1 MLGNNSVYAQIQK
14 RRRRSTPNSPAS
26 PGATWQ
32 TTNITDDLLHAA
44 PREAK
49 LPPAL
54 TDSGSPALHV
64 DVPSSTFDLSSLSG
78 SRQKD
83 AAFESLGSPRF
94 SEEHGQQQSQPV
106 LEQRRPVTSSSYAP
120 RLDIPQTTKR
130 RLFSSSPLEQSS
142 SSPRSPSSHGPE
154 LPSPEAGTKYNDRG
168 AFAIRNH
175 SHSPLASSSPVDEI
189 PPLKYTVGKK
199 SRLNLLN
206 PMMSLLA
213 RRRSSQNQNSP
224 EDAGLNVKTQSMPA
238 IPDDY
243 DPRIRG
249 SIIHDFS
256 APRPRRIQSSL
267 ESPTHQNP
275 LALGSGPFE
284 HVRRASDLSGLK
296 DASPKR
302 LSQSPNYSPVFKEH
316 FQDDRQNLRP
326 GQTGYLHSLALS
338 EQSSDL
344 NTANV
349 PAFAKK
355 LPVVINEGSDMKSNP
370 PSRPPPVPATEADSV
385 GRPAEAT
392 SEVSKFP
399 DEPIILPAISKVP
412 TRKSQ
417 SSTSI
422 HRRISGVP
430 KHMTS
435 TSSRFSFIGNGD
447 SAAQE
452 KILEERHKQ
461 HAINRKTIVLDGDE
475 GQDEGQEEEQ
485 YDEYD
490 LGADDDLEERI
501 PGVNADD
508 EFEEEIPGTTSNGED
523 EEDSRRISIP
533 LYQAASKKRA
543 SLKIDP
549 NAANNYSRIDSRQAF
564 HFTPEPSAL
573 SSDNTGATS
582 QPTPRDEN
590 GQIIGLADTSYSP
603 RPAAAHQRQR
613 SDLSIIEVSGG
624 LAGLGLM
631 TLQSVTD
638 REPQNSMHVPAAHRD
653 AFMDEDLYF
662 DDGEFDDLVD
672 DVNDEVVDERIF
684 DEGSEAVRDIPAEN
698 ARRYEEAQQ
707 RSSIGE
713 AVPAG
718 HDQDTYQLSAQS
730 PNLGLS
736 RSSQPAAAAN
746 TVGVATNAGL
756 TEGNLAA
763 YHAALVSAAD
773 KAAANGRFARS
784 VSNSYYSDTSTSQ
797 VEDSPPGLTDGKR
810 NSHNVEFSGIDK
822 YDGFEFDEDD
832 EDDLIAEANAEVLEN
847 DDDGFYGQ
855 EFGFYARAK
864 GKNTAELEYGGYF
877 APRGSNGIKRS
888 HSAKVNFQEPSLTP
902 ITERSEMSARNSVA
916 SLHIPGMPIPAQSM
930 PSPGIAQLLES
941 ESSPFDEN
949 ISFEAL
955 MKLRRGAFGGSST
968 SINSLGGPPSSSP
981 LAHVSAQSFAGGDTH
996 HRLTS
1001 SIQSLTGSAGIP
1013 ESEEEENNM
1022 WEEPSFVR
1030 TSLVRDSDVREPR
1043 TPESTNTFSPVS
1055 ARSEKRLGHSR
1066 NSSGGE
1072 SVSYVRDT
1080 DGRWL
1085 LERRRTSEDGEGEV
1099 IGREYLASSR
1109 I

>member
-1 MLGNNSVYAQIQK
+1 MGSI
-14 RRRRSTPNSPAS
+14 
-26 PGATWQ
+26 
-32 TTNITDDLLHAA
+32 
-44 PREAK
+44 
-49 LPPAL
+49 
-54 TDSGSPALHV
+54 SPALDV
-64 DVPSSTFDLSSLSG
+64 DVPSPTFDLPSFSG

-83 AAFESLGSPRF
+83 APTERFGPPRF
-94 SEEHGQQQSQPV
+94 LEEHGQQQSQPA
-106 LEQRRPVTSSSYAP
+106 LEQRRPATSSSYAP
-120 RLDIPQTTKR
+120 RLDIPQPAKR
-130 RLFSSSPLEQSS
+130 RIFSSSPLEQSF
-142 SSPRSPSSHGPE
+142 SSPRSPSGHGAE

-168 AFAIRNH
+168 TFAIRNH

-213 RRRSSQNQNSP
+213 RRRSSQNQSSP
-224 EDAGLNVKTQSMPA
+224 EDVGLNVKAQSMPA

-256 APRPRRIQSSL
+256 APRPRRIQSTL
-267 ESPTHQNP
+267 ESPTHQDP
-275 LALGSGPFE
+275 LALGPGPFE

-296 DASPKR
+296 DASPQR

-326 GQTGYLHSLALS
+326 AQTGYLHSLAVS

-344 NTANV
+344 NTAKV

-355 LPVVINEGSDMKSNP
+355 LPVVINEVSDIKITP
-370 PSRPPPVPATEADSV
+370 PSRPPPIPATEVDSL
-385 GRPAEAT
+385 RKPAEVT
-392 SEVSKFP
+392 SELSNSSDEQSKP
-399 DEPIILPAISKVP
+399 PAISKVL
-412 TRKSQ
+412 TGKSQ

-475 GQDEGQEEEQ
+475 GQDEEQ

-490 LGADDDLEERI
+490 LDADDDLEERI

-508 EFEEEIPGTTSNGED
+508 EFEEEIPGITSDEGD
-523 EEDSRRISIP
+523 EEDNRRISIP
-533 LYQAASKKRA
+533 LYQETSKTRA

-549 NAANNYSRIDSRQAF
+549 NAANNYARVDSRQAF

-573 SSDNTGATS
+573 SSGTTGATS

-603 RPAAAHQRQR
+603 RPAATHQRQR
-613 SDLSIIEVSGG
+613 SDLSITEVSGG
-624 LAGLGLM
+624 IAGLGLT
-631 TLQSVTD
+631 TLQPVTD
-638 REPQNSMHVPAAHRD
+638 PEPQNSMQVAAAHHD

-672 DVNDEVVDERIF
+672 DVNHEVIDERIF

-698 ARRYEEAQQ
+698 ARRFEEAQQ
-707 RSSIGE
+707 RSCNGK
-713 AVPAG
+713 ALPAG
-718 HDQDTYQLSAQS
+718 HDQDIHQLPAQS
-730 PNLGLS
+730 PNSGLS
-736 RSSQPAAAAN
+736 RSSQSGAPADMVGAAM
-746 TVGVATNAGL
+746 NAGL

-797 VEDSPPGLTDGKR
+797 IEDSPPGLTDGKR
-810 NSHNVEFSGIDK
+810 NSHNVEFSGIDE
-822 YDGFEFDEDD
+822 YDGFDFDEDD

-847 DDDGFYGQ
+847 DADGFYGQ

-864 GKNTAELEYGGYF
+864 GKSTAELEYGGYF

-888 HSAKVNFQEPSLTP
+888 HSAKLNFQEPSLTP

-916 SLHIPGMPIPAQSM
+916 SLHIPGMPNSAQSI
-930 PSPGIAQLLES
+930 PSPGIAQLLEFD
-941 ESSPFDEN
+941 SSPFDEN
-949 ISFEAL
+949 MSFEAL

-981 LAHVSAQSFAGGDTH
+981 LAHVSAQSFAGGDTN

-1013 ESEEEENNM
+1013 ESEEEDNDM
-1022 WEEPSFVR
+1022 WEETSFPR
-1030 TSLVRDSDVREPR
+1030 HSLVRDPDVKEPR
-1043 TPESTNTFSPVS
+1043 TPESTNTFSPIS
-1055 ARSEKRLGHSR
+1055 TRSDKRMGHSR

-1099 IGREYLASSR
+1099 IGREYLDSSR